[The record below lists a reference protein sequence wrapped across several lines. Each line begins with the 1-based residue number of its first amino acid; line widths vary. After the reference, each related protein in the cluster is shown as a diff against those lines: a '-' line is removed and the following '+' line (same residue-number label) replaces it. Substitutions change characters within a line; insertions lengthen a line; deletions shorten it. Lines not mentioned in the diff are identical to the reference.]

1 MNKEDICPICG
12 GTKIE
17 SATSFTVDYKTGVVL
32 VRDVPAIV
40 CTQCGEE
47 WISDE
52 IAEKLEKIVK
62 VAKQQKQ
69 EIFVANF
76 SKYSLAS

>member
-1 MNKEDICPICG
+1 MKNEDFCPICG
-12 GTKIE
+12 GTKID
-17 SATSFTVDYKTGVVL
+17 SKTSFTVDYKTGVVL
-32 VRDVPAIV
+32 VRDVPARV

-52 IAEKLEKIVK
+52 NAEKLEKIVK

-69 EIFVANF
+69 EILVANF
-76 SKYSLAS
+76 NEYSLAS